1 MSSIDNNREQL
12 KNVEAYTRILNMS
25 HLIAPINED
34 DVPMYSTTE
43 LKSVEVDTSSPQNS
57 EKLVD
62 ISLYGIKTLA
72 YYKEEAHNNPT
83 YNSDISGAPDIIYA
97 REGVCE
103 KLKKVNEDL
112 SPLGLEI
119 IVYDAHRSPATQK
132 RLYMHFV
139 KVAYQKGLKGEDA
152 QNFAAQYCSNPEGFD
167 KNNPKTW
174 TMHSTGAA
182 VDVYL
187 LDKKTGRIIDM
198 GEGYFDNPNE
208 VTHTRHYEVLEK
220 NGSLTDEQKSA
231 LLARRILFNVMKNNG
246 FYNYGSELFHYE
258 YEGLIKAKVLSE
270 KSGKPV
276 MAKYGYIQSPAD
288 NAKANIITSLLL
300 NAKNHEKQ

>member
-25 HLIAPINED
+25 HLITPINED

-62 ISLYGIKTLA
+62 MSLYGIKTLA

-103 KLKKVNEDL
+103 KLKNVNEDL

-139 KVAYQKGLKGEDA
+139 KNEYGLFPKAGGRLQVNNRFYCELNSTEVLLPTFLSRKVRLQYVTVSHNHHLGEVFSFGDGASVENVAGKE
-152 QNFAAQYCSNPEGFD
+152 
-167 KNNPKTW
+167 
-174 TMHSTGAA
+174 
-182 VDVYL
+182 L
-187 LDKKTGRIIDM
+187 LDRYGKSLDQRN
-198 GEGYFDNPNE
+198 FD
-208 VTHTRHYEVLEK
+208 
-220 NGSLTDEQKSA
+220 SLS
-231 LLARRILFNVMKNNG
+231 FG
-246 FYNYGSELFHYE
+246 
-258 YEGLIKAKVLSE
+258 
-270 KSGKPV
+270 
-276 MAKYGYIQSPAD
+276 
-288 NAKANIITSLLL
+288 
-300 NAKNHEKQ
+300 